1 MQAERSSGCLV
12 PILVLVAVAGV
23 GGFLVHRYVG
33 FDKILDK
40 LRPRQHADAKIIDPS
55 TLHKPKEEKKAPPPV
70 VTNVVVEI
78 EEPEQQKK
86 TIPMMQAE
94 ADKAQKALDQEIAKA
109 RSADAKSLPG
119 FAGIRFGNVID
130 GPAISLER
138 LPDCE
143 KYGDEGLC
151 CLMFGP
157 KLAKAFNRFG
167 TQPMVYATPKTHKVF
182 RIEFSRPI
190 ERVAGWKLNPDT
202 TNLVQDL
209 TVKLKR
215 TPFSLDVSQLPLAK
229 REFVFPIG
237 ESTITVGE
245 YGGTQLKLIV
255 EHAGIRASAA
265 AETEAVRKE
274 SRGESANM
282 SALTSDKYPNG
293 GMVKFGRVRM
303 KKGTPKSF
311 CGIVFGSLP
320 PYSARIITPPS
331 STAAHCF
338 YVDYRTTKCKP
349 FMNFIHGKAELSGI
363 NGAVTAVSLF
373 CNEPDNGLTDAE
385 YFEKARQAIEHK
397 FKAKPT
403 AEEGD
408 GPVKKLTYSVG
419 SLEITLGPDPQSGFY
434 LKAVNTT
441 LKEAW

>member
-1 MQAERSSGCLV
+1 MEEERSSGCLI
-12 PILVLVAVAGV
+12 PILLLVAAAGV
-23 GGFLVHRYVG
+23 GGFLIHRYVG

-40 LRPRQHADAKIIDPS
+40 FRPRQHADAKIIDPS
-55 TLHKPKEEKKAPPPV
+55 TLHTPKVEKKAPPPPV
-70 VTNVVVEI
+70 ETNVVEEVE
-78 EEPEQQKK
+78 EEKPKK
-86 TIPMMQAE
+86 TVLQLKAE
-94 ADKAQKALDQEIAKA
+94 TDAAQKALDQEIAKA
-109 RSADAKSLPG
+109 RTADAKSLPA

-143 KYGDEGLC
+143 KHGDDGLC
-151 CLMFGP
+151 CQMFGP
-157 KLAKAFNRFG
+157 KLPKAFNRFG
-167 TQPMVYATPKTHKVF
+167 TQPTVYVTPKTHKVF

-190 ERVAGWKLNPDT
+190 ERAAKWKLNPDT

-215 TPFSLDVSQLPLAK
+215 TPFSLDVAKFPLANH
-229 REFVFPIG
+229 EFVFPLG
-237 ESTITVGE
+237 ETTLTVGE

-274 SRGESANM
+274 SRGESANL

-303 KKGTPKSF
+303 KKGTPKAF

-385 YFEKARQAIEHK
+385 HFEKARQAIEHK
-397 FKAKPT
+397 FKTKPT